1 MLRDIESNSRIEADH
16 VVGDLL
22 RRRRGNGAEFVS
34 LLKVAFA
41 HLKSY
46 EARRGRD
53 VSPRE

>member
-1 MLRDIESNSRIEADH
+1 
-16 VVGDLL
+16 
-22 RRRRGNGAEFVS
+22 VS

-46 EARRGRD
+46 EARRSRD